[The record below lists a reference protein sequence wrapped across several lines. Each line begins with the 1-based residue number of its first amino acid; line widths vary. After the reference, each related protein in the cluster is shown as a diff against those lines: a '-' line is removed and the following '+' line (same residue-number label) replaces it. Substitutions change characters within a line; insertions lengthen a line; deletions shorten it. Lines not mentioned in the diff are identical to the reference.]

1 MRVIA
6 HTGHGEPNITGGA
19 INETGTTGVRVG
31 TCSRRSSAGNGVVNG
46 ARTRTSHN
54 RCDRCRSRAGV
65 IGRSWGYGIL
75 YGKGKV
81 GRSGDTGIVVN
92 HDVISACSQ
101 CQVGNVQS
109 TTTSTQRITDEVSGS
124 GAAEVNENTGVGV
137 AGRIEQGK
145 VETTGNRRGE
155 SENVILTA
163 KVSRWRNNSRGVDVI
178 TKAVIVHGPTQGG
191 RVITAIRGIP
201 AGDIVCVETIGAGW
215 EKGKIKI
222 A

>member
-31 TCSRRSSAGNGVVNG
+31 TCSRRSSAGNGVVND
-46 ARTRTSHN
+46 ACTRTSHN

-65 IGRSWGYGIL
+65 VRRRWSNCVL
-75 YGKGKV
+75 YGEGEIG
-81 GRSGDTGIVVN
+81 GRRYTRIVI
-92 HDVISACSQ
+92 HDDVVLDVSQ
-101 CQVGNVQS
+101 CQVGDVQS
-109 TTTSTQRITDEVSGS
+109 AATGSDCITNQVGCSGTSQI
-124 GAAEVNENTGVGV
+124 NEDARVRVGIGVEE
-137 AGRIEQGK
+137 RQ
-145 VETTGNRRGE
+145 VETTGSRRCEG
-155 SENVILTA
+155 ENVILTA
-163 KVSRWRNNSRGVDVI
+163 KVSRRRNNSRGVDVI

-191 RVITAIRGIP
+191 SVITAIRGIP